1 MNEYKRWEDTQRFI
15 FAQSERNDQQI
26 KNKNLKGEERK
37 NESERK

>member
-1 MNEYKRWEDTQRFI
+1 MNEHKRWEDTQRFI
-15 FAQSERNDQQI
+15 FIQSERNDQQI